1 MADSVR
7 VRVPATSANLGPA
20 YDCMGLALDL
30 WDEVGVEV
38 LDHPGV
44 QIDVTGEGADTV
56 PHDESHLVVAT
67 LRQGLVELGYPRPD
81 AGLHLTAFNAIPQSR
96 GLGSSA
102 AAIVSGLA
110 LAWGLACPGAPLDRT
125 ELLTMAAAI
134 EGHPDNAAPA
144 ILGGAQLAWL
154 SGGVVNHIGLAVNP
168 SIIFRVFVPDR
179 HVPTA
184 LARQVL
190 PEQVDRADAVQQVLA
205 ASLLVTALTTSP
217 EHLLAAT
224 QDWLHQPYRRTLMP
238 ESAALMDALRDRGVA
253 TVISGAGPT
262 VLALGARDQFEGAW
276 DVDTTGFVVHDLVL
290 GEGVHLL

>member
-1 MADSVR
+1 MPDSVR

-110 LAWGLACPGAPLDRT
+110 LA
-125 ELLTMAAAI
+125 
-134 EGHPDNAAPA
+134 
-144 ILGGAQLAWL
+144 L
-154 SGGVVNHIGLAVNP
+154 SLIHI
-168 SIIFRVFVPDR
+168 
-179 HVPTA
+179 
-184 LARQVL
+184 
-190 PEQVDRADAVQQVLA
+190 
-205 ASLLVTALTTSP
+205 
-217 EHLLAAT
+217 
-224 QDWLHQPYRRTLMP
+224 
-238 ESAALMDALRDRGVA
+238 
-253 TVISGAGPT
+253 
-262 VLALGARDQFEGAW
+262 
-276 DVDTTGFVVHDLVL
+276 
-290 GEGVHLL
+290 